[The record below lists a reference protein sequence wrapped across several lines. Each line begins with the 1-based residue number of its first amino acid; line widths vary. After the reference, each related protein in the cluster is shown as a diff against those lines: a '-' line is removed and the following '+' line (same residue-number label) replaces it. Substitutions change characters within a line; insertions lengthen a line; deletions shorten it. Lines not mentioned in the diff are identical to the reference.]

1 MSNLYLSHETALA
14 FWRYWSI
21 RNALSLGAFH
31 CRKAHSTEGLPFR
44 VSPSS
49 SVLAPLVETREGLL
63 AILEEALSE
72 DSDVLRHALA
82 VAECPDA
89 STSDGEGHRAIGNC
103 ICSARASQG
112 FACKKVSSTT
122 IALPH
127 SLSGLF

>member
-21 RNALSLGAFH
+21 RNALSLGVFH

-44 VSPSS
+44 VFPSS
-49 SVLAPLVETREGLL
+49 SVLASLVETREGLL

-72 DSDVLRHALA
+72 GSDVLRHALA

-89 STSDGEGHRAIGNC
+89 STSDGEGH
-103 ICSARASQG
+103 
-112 FACKKVSSTT
+112 
-122 IALPH
+122 
-127 SLSGLF
+127 